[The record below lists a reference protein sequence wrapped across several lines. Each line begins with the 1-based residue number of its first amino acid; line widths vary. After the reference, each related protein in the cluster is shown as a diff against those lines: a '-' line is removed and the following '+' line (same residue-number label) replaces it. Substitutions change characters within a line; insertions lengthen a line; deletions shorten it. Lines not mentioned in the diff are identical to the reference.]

1 MDLMGVEMNKKIVV
15 LGIGYVGLPLAIMLA
30 KVGYKVTGVDIN
42 KKTVKTIRE
51 GSLPIK
57 EKHIETIFNDGK
69 VKQNFRVSDKPCEA
83 DVFIVCVQSP
93 LDSVS
98 KLPDLSYIVSAI
110 ESINPFLKKGNLIIV
125 ESTLPPFT
133 CRKVITPLIEN
144 GTKLKVGE
152 DIFLAHC
159 PERVMPGEAFY
170 ELIHNN
176 RIIGGINPKSAY
188 LAREIY
194 ASFVKG
200 DIDLT
205 DDVTAEMIKLM
216 ENTYRDVNIALAN
229 EFSLVTETLGV
240 DIKKAIKLANKH
252 PRVKILSPG
261 IGVGGH
267 CIPKDPWF
275 LIHSDPK
282 NTSLILT
289 ARKVNEGM
297 PEKVA
302 SKIRRF
308 LKDVRDPKIVAL
320 GMTYKPDSDDL
331 RESPSLEVI
340 RILKEDG
347 YDVTEYD
354 NFVEGHKY
362 NSILNIAKNADCVVI
377 LVEHTSIKE
386 ELEKSESEIKSVM
399 STPLI
404 LRIGTSYE
412 PDAFD
417 VRRRE

>member
-1 MDLMGVEMNKKIVV
+1 MNKKIVV

-42 KKTVKTIRE
+42 KKIVKTIRE

-57 EKHIETIFNDGK
+57 EKHIETVFNNGK
-69 VKQNFRVSDKPCEA
+69 VKQNFTVSDKPCEA
-83 DVFIVCVQSP
+83 DVFIVCVQTP

-98 KLPDLSYIVSAI
+98 KLPDLSFIVSAI
-110 ESINPFLKKGNLIIV
+110 ESVNPFLKKGNLIII

-144 GTKLKVGE
+144 GTKSKVGK

-176 RIIGGINPKSAY
+176 RIIGGINPRSAH
-188 LAREIY
+188 LAKEIY

-252 PRVKILSPG
+252 PRVNVLSPG

-267 CIPKDPWF
+267 CLPKDPWF

-302 SKIRRF
+302 AKIRRF
-308 LKDVRDPKIVAL
+308 LRNVRDPKIVVL

-347 YDVTEYD
+347 YEVTEYD
-354 NFVEGHKY
+354 NFIEGRKY
-362 NSILNIAKNADCVVI
+362 DSILDIAKSADCVVI
-377 LVEHTSIKE
+377 LVEHTSIKK
-386 ELEKSESEIKSVM
+386 ELEKFEIEIKSIM
-399 STPLI
+399 RTPLI
-404 LRIGTSYE
+404 LRIGTSYK

-417 VRRRE
+417 IRRRE

>member
-1 MDLMGVEMNKKIVV
+1 MGVEMNKKIVV

-42 KKTVKTIRE
+42 KKIVKTIRE

-57 EKHIETIFNDGK
+57 EKHIETIFNNRK
-69 VKQNFRVSDKPCEA
+69 VKQNFRVSDKPYEA
-83 DVFIVCVQSP
+83 DVFIVCVQTP

-98 KLPDLSYIVSAI
+98 KLPNLSYIVSAI
-110 ESINPFLKKGNLIIV
+110 ESVNPFLKKGNLIII

-170 ELIHNN
+170 ELIRNN

-188 LAREIY
+188 LAKEIY

-229 EFSLVTETLGV
+229 EFSLVTETLGI

-252 PRVKILSPG
+252 PRVNVLSPG

-267 CIPKDPWF
+267 CLPKDPWF

-289 ARKVNEGM
+289 ARKVNEDM
-297 PEKVA
+297 PEKVT

-308 LKDVRDPKIVAL
+308 LKNVRDPKIVVL

-340 RILKEDG
+340 RMLKEDG
-347 YDVTEYD
+347 YDVIEYD

-362 NSILNIAKNADCVVI
+362 DSILDIAKNADCVVT
-377 LVEHTSIKE
+377 LVEHTSIKK

-399 STPLI
+399 RTPLI
-404 LRIGTSYE
+404 LRIGTNYK

-417 VRRRE
+417 MRQSE